1 MTIVLFCMSM
11 SVLLLVLIFALREFN
26 KQMSRY
32 VGIMT
37 GTRQDEAVDEYFMK
51 AVIISADM
59 YRGDKAIGIEL
70 EKKVIERACVIVSDV
85 LLQHGIS
92 PKKYNL
98 EGLTRLAMHKVGMLK
113 LPGSRPDIK
122 K

>member
-1 MTIVLFCMSM
+1 MTIVLFCMSL

-32 VGIMT
+32 VVIMT

-59 YRGDKAIGIEL
+59 YKLSKETGEKL
-70 EKKVIERACVIVSDV
+70 EKQIIERACVIVSDV
-85 LLQHGIS
+85 LLQHGI
-92 PKKYNL
+92 
-98 EGLTRLAMHKVGMLK
+98 
-113 LPGSRPDIK
+113 
-122 K
+122 